1 MSTNGISIVDYGLG
15 NLFSVKR
22 ALESCGAQ
30 DINIAAS
37 RADILNA
44 HRLILPGVGAFRDG
58 MQGLEARE
66 MVPGIQ
72 EFAASGR
79 PILGICL
86 GMQLFATQ
94 GTEFGHHTGLGMI
107 SGQVVPI
114 PSDDARGTALKA
126 PYIGWSTL
134 EYPDSADIR
143 QSPLRYMD
151 PTDAIYLVHSYHYLP
166 DNKADILATYRYGG
180 HDITAAIRRDN
191 IIGLQFHPE
200 KSGKVGLKILA
211 QFIEMPV

>member
-30 DINIAAS
+30 DINIATS
-37 RADILNA
+37 KADILNA

-58 MQGLEARE
+58 IQGLNKYE
-66 MVPGIQ
+66 MATGIQ

-94 GTEFGHHTGLGMI
+94 GMEFGQHAGLDVI
-107 SGQVVPI
+107 SGKIVPI
-114 PSDDARGTALKA
+114 PLNGTNGTALKA

-134 EYPDSADIR
+134 EYPNSADNR

-151 PTDAIYLVHSYHYLP
+151 PGDAIYLVHSYHYLP
-166 DNKADILATYRYGG
+166 DDKADILATYRYGG
-180 HDITAAIRRDN
+180 HDITAAIQRHN

-200 KSGKVGLKILA
+200 KSGKVGQKILA
-211 QFIEMPV
+211 QFIEMPA